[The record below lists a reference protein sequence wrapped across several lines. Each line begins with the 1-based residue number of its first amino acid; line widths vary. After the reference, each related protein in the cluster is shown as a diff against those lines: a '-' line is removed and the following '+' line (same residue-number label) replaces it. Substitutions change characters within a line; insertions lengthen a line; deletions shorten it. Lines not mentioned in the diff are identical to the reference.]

1 MCGST
6 RFWPSLIALT
16 LVALAGFSV
25 YEGRSRA
32 SSPTVMDTDLFRAI
46 ARRQNPIVVAV
57 LTTARRETPS
67 REDIELFG
75 RFFGR
80 PLLEEPR
87 IRHDAGSGFLISRDG
102 EILTSDHLVV
112 DADVITVRLFGT
124 ATTTY
129 RATLVGR
136 DPVVDTALIRLQGAA
151 GDLPFAT
158 LGDSDQLEAGDWVV
172 AIGNPYE
179 LGHTVTVGVVG
190 HEERVVDADEGRRR
204 TLIQTDASMNPGS
217 SGGPLLNVRGEVVG
231 INVGMLA
238 DEIGGGRGIGFAVPI
253 NDVKALLPQL
263 RAGKVVR
270 GHIGVRFRPEAIT
283 HADAAALGLPRA
295 TGALITSVEQGSAA
309 DAAGFRCGDVI
320 VNFAGAPVA
329 SADDLLARVSAA
341 RPGVRIPAIVIRDGG
356 VRTIEV
362 EVEELLS
369 TIPERDEPR
378 ADEAPDLGLLLGDG
392 KDGPLVESVEDES
405 PAAEAGIEEG
415 DIVRKVNRR
424 AVRTAAEATREL
436 QRIPVGRPTFV
447 LVWRAGR
454 ELLVEMQRD

>member
-1 MCGST
+1 
-6 RFWPSLIALT
+6 
-16 LVALAGFSV
+16 
-25 YEGRSRA
+25 
-32 SSPTVMDTDLFRAI
+32 MDTDLFRAI

-57 LTTARRETPS
+57 LTSARRETPS
-67 REDIELFG
+67 REDIELFD

-80 PLLEEPR
+80 PLLEESR

-136 DPVVDTALIRLQGAA
+136 DPIMDTALIRLQRPA
-151 GDLPFAT
+151 GELPFAT

-172 AIGNPYE
+172 AIGNPYQ

-190 HEERVVDADEGRRR
+190 HEERVVDADDGPRRK
-204 TLIQTDASMNPGS
+204 LIQTDASINPGS
-217 SGGPLLNVRGEVVG
+217 SGGPLINVRGEVVG

-270 GHIGVRFRPEAIT
+270 GHIGVRFREDAMT
-283 HADAAALGLPRA
+283 DDDAAALGLPRA

-341 RPGVRIPAIVIRDGG
+341 RPGVRIPAIVIRDGR
-356 VRTIEV
+356 VSVVEV

-369 TIPERDEPR
+369 TIRERGEPQLE
-378 ADEAPDLGLLLGDG
+378 EAPDFGLSLADG
-392 KDGPLVESVEDES
+392 KDGSLVESVEDES

-436 QRIPVGRPTFV
+436 QRIPAGRPTFV